1 MYPFCTLQSTG
12 IAGYFISYWYP
23 GIETFIFNAY
33 AVYLRSLM
41 NTRNKLKQITLTE
54 ELVKKLPKVLL
65 HDHLDGGL
73 RPNTIINLSQQHN
86 LELPE
91 NDPERLARWF
101 HEGSNRGNLTEYLKG
116 FTYTTGVMQTE
127 HALHRV
133 AFEMM
138 EDMKKD
144 GVAYVETRFS
154 PLYHTKFGLSYDQ
167 IVESVLRGLK
177 DGARTFNV
185 KFGLVICAMRN
196 LPPSSSLD
204 MAKLAVRFRE
214 QGVVGFD
221 LAGDEL
227 GYPPKDHLDA
237 FHYIQ
242 RNNFYITIHSGEAF
256 GKESIWQAL
265 QYCGTHRIGHGMHL
279 KDDIMSENNEIIEMG
294 YLSRYVRDRR
304 IPLEVCLSSNVHT
317 GAMPNLRYHPFPI
330 FYKNDFRV
338 TLNTDNRLMS
348 NTTLTKELLIAA
360 RRYNLTIKDIEKLTL
375 NAMKSAFT
383 HFPERLRIIYDVL
396 KPGYVQITKN
406 ELDKLNNAQRQT
418 QSEHKK
424 S

>member
-1 MYPFCTLQSTG
+1 MSTHD
-12 IAGYFISYWYP
+12 
-23 GIETFIFNAY
+23 
-33 AVYLRSLM
+33 R
-41 NTRNKLKQITLTE
+41 LKKITLTE
-54 ELVKKLPKVLL
+54 DLIRKLPKVLL

-73 RPNTIINLSQQHN
+73 RPKTIIDLSRQHN

-91 NDPERLARWF
+91 NEPEKLERWF
-101 HEGSNRGNLTEYLKG
+101 HEGANQGNLTKYLLG

-127 HALHRV
+127 HALHRI

-144 GVAYVETRFS
+144 GVVYVETRFS
-154 PLYHTKFGLSYDQ
+154 PLFHTKFSLSCDQ
-167 IVESVLRGLK
+167 VVEAVLRGLK

-185 KFGLVICAMRN
+185 KFGLIICAMRN
-196 LPPSSSLD
+196 LPPSSSLE

-227 GYPPKDHLDA
+227 GYPPKHHLDA

-265 QYCGTHRIGHGMHL
+265 QFCGTHRIGHGMHL

-330 FYKNDFRV
+330 FYKNGFRV

-348 NTTLTKELLIAA
+348 DTSMTKELLIAA
-360 RRYNLTIKDIEKLTL
+360 RRYKLTIKDMEKLTL

-383 HFPERLRIIYDVL
+383 RFPERLRIIYDVL
-396 KPGYVQITKN
+396 KPGYSQIMKN
-406 ELDKLNNAQRQT
+406 ELEKRTNAKGKPQT
-418 QSEHKK
+418 EHRET
-424 S
+424 